1 MKKFNRRSFVKAGLA
16 GSAAVLFGGLTGKK
30 SEAKTLKNPI
40 KIAHQAVLSGNFATY
55 GKFHEMGA
63 RLAVE
68 EINANGGILGS
79 KIEYTMKDA
88 TLKPAVAVRNARYF
102 VEEWGADMIMG
113 IDSSGQAL
121 AVGKIMPQLN
131 KPLIVTHAATSQLNE
146 NLVFKEGIKQ
156 IFRVSVPTYQD
167 GISAAFVAS
176 KLPIKRW
183 ATISPSYTFGRVS
196 WKAFKETLKKLRPDV
211 EFVSESWAHFGT
223 VDFSSHISKV
233 MSSNA
238 EGFFTTEWAGEL
250 ISLINQ
256 GQKFGLFKKFK
267 EVLLSLGGAMDVVE
281 ALGKNYPEGV
291 WISCRYWYEYPPTNV
306 NGSFVERFYK
316 RWKRYPHYVSETSYS
331 AIYAYKAAVEK
342 AKSVKTE
349 DVIKALEGLTFVT
362 PAGRRWIRKE
372 DHQAVY
378 EVPWGRVAHT
388 DKPPYVTLKN
398 SIMVWPAEVY
408 YPHPPFKE
416 NDYPPYY
423 NNK

>member
-1 MKKFNRRSFVKAGLA
+1 M
-16 GSAAVLFGGLTGKK
+16 GSAAAIVGSGIKVK
-30 SEAKTLKNPI
+30 DSEAKSIKKTI

-68 EINANGGILGS
+68 EINASGGILGA
-79 KIEYTMKDA
+79 KIEYIMKDA

-146 NLVFKEGIKQ
+146 NLVYKEGIKQ

-176 KLPIKRW
+176 RLPVKKW

-233 MSSNA
+233 MSSDA

-291 WISCRYWYEYPPTNV
+291 WISCRYWYEYPPTNE
-306 NGSFVERFYK
+306 NSSFVERFYK

-342 AKSVKTE
+342 AKSVDTK
-349 DVIKALEGLTFVT
+349 DVIKALEGMTFVT

-388 DKPPYVTLKN
+388 SKPPYVTLKDR
-398 SIMVWPAEVY
+398 IMVWPAEMY
-408 YPHPPFKE
+408 YPHPPFGEK
-416 NDYPPYY
+416 DYPPYY
-423 NNK
+423 K